1 MRPITITT
9 LLGPV
14 QYSRG
19 YYWGPC
25 SHSLFPT
32 DVEFGLFR
40 QQTPAVQQVTTLA
53 GIVQAFEG
61 AAEKLLQKMTG
72 LSLSE
77 STVLRTTEDI
87 GTELAQELQAG
98 ELVAP
103 QTNWEWPQ
111 DHEGHRF
118 ACLSLD
124 ATGVRQQGPGAGKV
138 EGRMVWVGEVFNSA
152 PQAPEDTDA
161 SRSGITIRLHEA
173 ALDSSPPVRS
183 PVRARYLAG
192 LIDLDEAG
200 RQLRRLADSVGFQN
214 AEVVIGLTDGGTGL
228 PECLETHCLSG
239 LSAQTVLILDFYHL
253 SEHLEEF
260 GRAWIKDEALRQ
272 ETVGKWCHCAK
283 HEGGEALL
291 KMLELLDLKG
301 TPAAV
306 RECFRKLKQYIG
318 SNLYRMDYPRYVR
331 AGWPIGSGNIE
342 SACKTVINQRLNG
355 GGMRWGPRGTSAVS
369 HLRAIF
375 CSEPILWETLWKHR
389 TQRKAA

>member
-1 MRPITITT
+1 MP
-9 LLGPV
+9 
-14 QYSRG
+14 YSRG
-19 YYWGPC
+19 YYWGSC
-25 SHSLFPT
+25 GHSLFPT
-32 DVEFGLFR
+32 DAEFGLFR

-72 LSLSE
+72 LRLSE
-77 STVLRTTEDI
+77 STVQRTSEDI
-87 GTELAQELQAG
+87 GTELAQKLQAG
-98 ELVAP
+98 EAVLP
-103 QTNWEWPQ
+103 QTTWEWPQ
-111 DHEGHRF
+111 DNEGHRF

-124 ATGVRQQGPGAGKV
+124 ATGVRQQGPGAKKV
-138 EGRMVWVGEVFNSA
+138 DGRMVWVGEVFNPT
-152 PQAPEDTDA
+152 PQAPEEAETSPD
-161 SRSGITIRLHEA
+161 IPIRLHKA
-173 ALDSSPPVRS
+173 ALDCSPRVRP

-200 RQLRRLADSVGFQN
+200 RQLRRLAESVGFQT
-214 AEVVIGLTDGGTGL
+214 AEVVIGLTDGGLGL
-228 PECLETHCLSG
+228 PECLEKYCLSG

-260 GRAWIKDEALRQ
+260 GRAWIKDDALRQ
-272 ETVGKWCHCAK
+272 ETVGNWCHCAK
-283 HEGGEALL
+283 HQGGEALL
-291 KMLELLDLKG
+291 KMLKLLDLKR

-318 SNLYRMDYPRYVR
+318 GNLYRMDYPRYVR

-389 TQRKAA
+389 TQRAAA